1 MRYKMKINRTVLKI
15 AVLSVAMQD
24 CGVGATTPA
33 IGSIAAAFPTVAPSL
48 VQMIATI
55 PALFLALTPPIY
67 AKCLE
72 FLKKKTI
79 LYIAASLFIIGGVTP
94 GLFHPN
100 IWVILFFRALIGIG
114 TGICI
119 PMSTDLVV
127 DFFEDEERH
136 SMMGYV
142 SATVGISGIMFQLLG
157 GYLAGIHWNYAFYAY
172 FVSALFFLFSF
183 IFLPE
188 PDRQAKIA
196 AQEGVANIK
205 SKVPGSVYLITLI
218 FGIYFLLWYALISNG
233 AIVLLGEKMAT
244 PAQIGLA
251 FAFVTVGSFISSVLF
266 KWLFRAFEYLLLPIS
281 FVVSAAGFYFCFIS
295 HSLMVFTIGS
305 FFLGLG
311 LGMVVPATMTKLS
324 GLVPYSAAA
333 KAISIGYFGMGV
345 GGFIQ
350 PMVFNLFSEPGRA
363 PLMIGAAAML
373 AFAVVMYCVDKS
385 TPVRATPEAPLEASP
400 S

>member
-1 MRYKMKINRTVLKI
+1 L
-15 AVLSVAMQD
+15 
-24 CGVGATTPA
+24 P
-33 IGSIAAAFPTVAPSL
+33 PSRHFFWRL
-48 VQMIATI
+48 
-55 PALFLALTPPIY
+55 PPPVY

-79 LYIAASLFIIGGVTP
+79 LYIAAALFIIGGVAP
-94 GLFHPN
+94 ALIHPN

-114 TGICI
+114 VGICL
-119 PMSTDLVV
+119 PLSTDLVV

-157 GYLAGIHWNYAFYAY
+157 GYLAGIRWNYTFYAY
-172 FVSALFFLFSF
+172 LVSVIFFLFSF

-196 AQEGVANIK
+196 AQEGAEEVQAT
-205 SKVPGSVYLITLI
+205 VPGSVYLVAFI
-218 FGIYFLLWYALISNG
+218 FGIYFLLWYVLPSNG
-233 AIVLLGEKMAT
+233 AIVLLGEKMAD

-266 KWLFRAFEYLLLPIS
+266 KWLFRAFEYRLLPIS
-281 FVVSAAGFYFCFIS
+281 FVVSAAGFYICFIS
-295 HSLMVFTIGS
+295 HTFMVFTMGAT
-305 FFLGLG
+305 FLGLG

-345 GGFIQ
+345 GGFLQ
-350 PMVFNLFSEPGRA
+350 PLVFNLFSEPGRA
-363 PLMIGAAAML
+363 TFLIGALAML
-373 AFAVVMYCVDKS
+373 VFTAVMYAVDKS
-385 TPVRATPEAPLEASP
+385 TPVKATPEASSEASP
-400 S
+400 A